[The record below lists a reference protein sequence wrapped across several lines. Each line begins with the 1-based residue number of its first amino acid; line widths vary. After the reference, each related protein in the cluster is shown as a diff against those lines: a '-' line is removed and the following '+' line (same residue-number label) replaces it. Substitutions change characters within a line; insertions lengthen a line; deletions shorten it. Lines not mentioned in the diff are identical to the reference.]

1 MTFYKKI
8 FGKCEELNSGKM
20 YIWIVIVK
28 FVQMRLTRF
37 SGSQTINYILK
48 EPLNKCFKNT
58 FSDM

>member
-8 FGKCEELNSGKM
+8 FGECEELNSGKM

-37 SGSQTINYILK
+37 TINYILK

-58 FSDM
+58 FLEM